1 MIASFTALN
10 TQNPRRNK
18 IYSHLFSIIPG
29 KEPAKE
35 HETKL
40 ENEVKTDKP
49 KTVLTKEKKK
59 ENKTHS
65 PQLSTSLYFVFKS
78 HSRKL
83 PCIKLNVK

>member
-49 KTVLTKEKKK
+49 KNSTDQGKEERKQNAFPTIINIIVLHIQIAFTQA
-59 ENKTHS
+59 T
-65 PQLSTSLYFVFKS
+65 TY
-78 HSRKL
+78 
-83 PCIKLNVK
+83 